1 MSAAIADSLTD
12 SAPGFRSLH
21 PGLPHAAPTG
31 RHAARLPWSVWW
43 RTRAAVNPPRP
54 RNRQPRALGWAGAA
68 TAAIVTPWGIGAV
81 LIGIDGV
88 LTVSWKPLDG
98 AVGALKRLRAAAL
111 PLALVTNTTSRMRA
125 LVKTGKYLQ
134 GAHRSATGTPDHIL
148 ASFADLPA
156 LLEQMP

>member
-1 MSAAIADSLTD
+1 MAYSRSCHPA
-12 SAPGFRSLH
+12 SAPQ
-21 PGLPHAAPTG
+21 PAAAGLG
-31 RHAARLPWSVWW
+31 
-43 RTRAAVNPPRP
+43 
-54 RNRQPRALGWAGAA
+54 LGWRRDSRYCHAMQ
-68 TAAIVTPWGIGAV
+68 GIGAV